1 MGNTAMWMSCNPT
14 IPILFGIQVKI
25 FPLNQILN
33 HIHPARYA
41 VTFENNVDS
50 KLRRHWVAGA
60 TIRIIDRQTDEVI
73 AKKTIYVFEKGLDGT
88 GGARMPWKF
97 AILCNKERLTSSE
110 PLSDF
115 VLSVLKPETFAKSP
129 KIP

>member
-1 MGNTAMWMSCNPT
+1 M
-14 IPILFGIQVKI
+14 
-25 FPLNQILN
+25 
-33 HIHPARYA
+33 
-41 VTFENNVDS
+41 
-50 KLRRHWVAGA
+50 AGA

-88 GGARMPWKF
+88 SGARMPWKF

-115 VLSVLKPETFAKSP
+115 VLSVLKPYILRP
-129 KIP
+129 